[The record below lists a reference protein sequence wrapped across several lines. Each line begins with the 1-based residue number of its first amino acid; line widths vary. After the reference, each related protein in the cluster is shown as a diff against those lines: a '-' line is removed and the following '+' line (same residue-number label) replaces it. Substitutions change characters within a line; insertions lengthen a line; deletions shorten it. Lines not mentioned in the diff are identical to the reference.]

1 MTAITHP
8 LPRNHHVTTALIAAA
23 ISVGLV
29 VALVLA
35 LTTTGSS
42 SSVSHP
48 AVARTTA
55 ASGSVGTINSGP
67 DNPSRVSSAVGSGL
81 VGTIN
86 RGPDNPSR
94 VSSASCTQ
102 FANASDS
109 PEGFRLAERLATL
122 GNCQ

>member
-35 LTTTGSS
+35 LTTTWSS

-55 ASGSVGTINSGP
+55 ASGSVGTINS
-67 DNPSRVSSAVGSGL
+67 
-81 VGTIN
+81 
-86 RGPDNPSR
+86 GPDNPSR

-122 GNCQ
+122 GNCL

>member
-35 LTTTGSS
+35 LTTTWSS

-94 VSSASCTQ
+94 VSSASRKPSGESDAL
-102 FANASDS
+102 ANWVQ
-109 PEGFRLAERLATL
+109 LAERLATL